1 MLHAVRLL
9 QAVRRSLVA
18 LAVRRSLVALALV
31 QAPGL
36 GGEEA
41 PGLLGEEAPGILG
54 EDDDD
59 ANYGSQ
65 RRR

>member
-1 MLHAVRLL
+1 VLHAVRLL

-31 QAPGL
+31 QAPG
-36 GGEEA
+36 
-41 PGLLGEEAPGILG
+41 ILG